1 MDSVALNSHYASR
14 ARPAPPRAPRR
25 AFCTRACTSNCT
37 PRRRNAPLE
46 SRMHIS
52 TSTGPTR
59 PHHPERLPSAPP
71 RADPGPLTTT
81 PGEKGS
87 VRAAG
92 TWSAGPSVM
101 VCPSRLLVCLKGL
114 GADDPLHRRA
124 PHGTTHLEGYS
135 AGSWRRSPWTT
146 CVPLD
151 HGGPIVVLEGEMG
164 VPGARARIGPAPGG
178 PGPAAR
184 GTTYID
190 DIDPRGRAL
199 LGGGPLSAR
208 RPSSTESPGTHG
220 SPRARPHA
228 RYRTA

>member
-25 AFCTRACTSNCT
+25 AFCTRAGTSNCT
-37 PRRRNAPLE
+37 SRRRNAPLE

-52 TSTGPTR
+52 TSTGPPR

-114 GADDPLHRRA
+114 GADDPCIGEPRTEQHA
-124 PHGTTHLEGYS
+124 WKVIQWVHGGALLLGPL
-135 AGSWRRSPWTT
+135 AFRWTT
-146 CVPLD
+146 
-151 HGGPIVVLEGEMG
+151 VVRPSFSSAKCTSRR
-164 VPGARARIGPAPGG
+164 PGRSGAGRRRR
-178 PGPAAR
+178 PGPA
-184 GTTYID
+184 D
-190 DIDPRGRAL
+190 
-199 LGGGPLSAR
+199 GPLGVR
-208 RPSSTESPGTHG
+208 GGQVPWCGVLPVRW
-220 SPRARPHA
+220 
-228 RYRTA
+228 

>member
-1 MDSVALNSHYASR
+1 MDHVALSSHCASPPRPGTRNPVERTWNYANR
-14 ARPAPPRAPRR
+14 LRPPRARTPLTDPAPARDRR
-25 AFCTRACTSNCT
+25 APRAV
-37 PRRRNAPLE
+37 
-46 SRMHIS
+46 
-52 TSTGPTR
+52 GPSSSS
-59 PHHPERLPSAPP
+59 PAPP

-151 HGGPIVVLEGEMG
+151 HGGPIVVLEGG
-164 VPGARARIGPAPGG
+164 VRVSASGARRRRAPRPAR
-178 PGPAAR
+178 
-184 GTTYID
+184 
-190 DIDPRGRAL
+190 
-199 LGGGPLSAR
+199 
-208 RPSSTESPGTHG
+208 SSLN
-220 SPRARPHA
+220 PRARLPE
-228 RYRTA
+228 